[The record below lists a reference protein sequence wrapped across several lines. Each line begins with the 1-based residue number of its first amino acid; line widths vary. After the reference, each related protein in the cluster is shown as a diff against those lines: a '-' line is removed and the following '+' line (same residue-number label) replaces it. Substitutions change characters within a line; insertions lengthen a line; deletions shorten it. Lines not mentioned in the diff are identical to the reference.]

1 MKGRLY
7 AEFMERRGR
16 RIFEGAGCYWY
27 DVSRGLIMGIPYH
40 EPIDPAADEMRDLL
54 SRARRIG
61 ARYLASEGN
70 GLSGGLYLRRK
81 SPYDIT
87 SVHRKSRNRLR
98 HAIEKCVVRPV
109 EKSELRA
116 QGMQLN
122 LDTMARQGR
131 FDAEFGE
138 PRQWERLVDAA
149 YNSTGVAVM
158 GAFAEGALA
167 AWSVTLK
174 EDGWFHILHQFSGNA
189 WLSDW
194 VPNEAVTFGLTKA
207 AMEDPEVDAV
217 SYGVEG
223 LVKGPGLHEYKLR
236 HGYEFVPFGYA
247 FALHP
252 AASWLLANPASA
264 WGIQTAHRLLP
275 RVQVLERMGSVV
287 EGARLT
293 RGNQATD
300 RVPTMAEEMRHG

>member
-27 DVSRGLIMGIPYH
+27 DVSGGMLMGIPYH
-40 EPIDPAADEMRDLL
+40 EPIDPSAEEMKDLL
-54 SRARRIG
+54 SRAKRIG
-61 ARYLASEGN
+61 ARYLSGEGN
-70 GLSGGLYLRRK
+70 GLRGGLYLRRK

-109 EKSELRA
+109 ERSEFRE

-138 PRQWERLVDAA
+138 PRQWERLVQAA
-149 YNSTGVAVM
+149 YSSPGVAVM

-167 AWSVTLK
+167 AYSVTLK
-174 EDGWFHILHQFSGNA
+174 EEGWFHILHQFSGNA

-194 VPNEAVTFGLTKA
+194 FPNEAVTFGLTKA
-207 AMEDPEVDAV
+207 AMDDPEMDAV
-217 SYGVEG
+217 SYGVAG
-223 LVKGPGLHEYKLR
+223 LVKGAGLHEYKLR
-236 HGYEFVPFGYA
+236 HGYEFAPYGYA

-252 AASWLLANPASA
+252 AASWLLSNPASA
-264 WGIQTAHRLLP
+264 WGIAAAHGLFP
-275 RVQVLERMGSVV
+275 RVQVLERMESVV
-287 EGARLT
+287 KGARLT
-293 RGNQATD
+293 SAKQTPASA
-300 RVPTMAEEMRHG
+300 MAEELRHG